1 MGKLLLPLAG
11 LFRYL
16 HQYKS
21 EHWGETASVFQTV
34 LSTHDQK
41 ALDRNPQAVWTQSKH
56 HSLCPCRQFSSSSQ
70 LIISAATYSTHPL
83 QFQRKF
89 PLSLFFFSEPLFNPQ
104 ATISFLL
111 IYSFWYHFVC
121 VCFVKNKR
129 HCSQSSWSTFP
140 PAFQG
145 NFAYCF
151 NPILSEQKTP
161 LPHTHIPLPL

>member
-1 MGKLLLPLAG
+1 MGKLLLPLAV

-21 EHWGETASVFQTV
+21 EHWGETASIFQTV

-83 QFQRKF
+83 QFQRRF
-89 PLSLFFFSEPLFNPQ
+89 PLSLFFFQSLHSTPKLPLAF
-104 ATISFLL
+104 
-111 IYSFWYHFVC
+111 
-121 VCFVKNKR
+121 
-129 HCSQSSWSTFP
+129 SWST
-140 PAFQG
+140 ASG
-145 NFAYCF
+145 T
-151 NPILSEQKTP
+151 ILCVCVFCQEQKTLFTKFMKH
-161 LPHTHIPLPL
+161 LPPSFPRKFCLLL